1 MAAGMSLGS
10 GGAGEGLTAGFRHG
24 QGIHIRTE
32 KQGFP
37 ALTQLGGNA
46 VTACFRLQS
55 GFFQLSHDIAYRLG
69 HVQPNF
75 RILVQIPTM
84 GDGFRL

>member
-1 MAAGMSLGS
+1 MSLGS

-24 QGIHIRTE
+24 QSVHIRPE

-55 GFFQLSHDIAYRLG
+55 GFFQLIHHILDSLW

-84 GDGFRL
+84 SHGFRF